1 MSSDNCE
8 PSDGDFS
15 NEGEASP
22 SASSGTS
29 SNQSVVI
36 TPEEEA
42 LKDLRADVLIQMSVD
57 KKELARQRRYL
68 FIGAGTFASIFLLS
82 LLVLA
87 FLYISQGRE
96 IQVSEIGNWQALLAV
111 DAVFVLLA
119 FIPLSIFWSLTKI
132 IHNQQSGTDT
142 PKTDGEKL
150 AESLTSTLS
159 SAKELITTV
168 ISITKPK

>member
-1 MSSDNCE
+1 MSSDNRQ
-8 PSDGDFS
+8 PNDSDFS
-15 NEGEASP
+15 NEGDGG
-22 SASSGTS
+22 SAPETGDG
-29 SNQSVVI
+29 SNGPKV
-36 TPEEEA
+36 TTLEEEE
-42 LKDLRADVLIQMSVD
+42 LRGLRADVLLQMSVD

-68 FIGAGTFASIFLLS
+68 FIGAGTFAAIFLLS
-82 LLVLA
+82 LLFLA

-96 IQVSEIGNWQALLAV
+96 IQVSETGNWQALLAV
-111 DAVFVLLA
+111 DAVFILLA

-150 AESLTSTLS
+150 ADSLTATLS

-168 ISITKPK
+168 LSMTKSK